1 MVKSASAAEAEGR
14 VRNSDAE
21 ELGSAGTSGLSGN
34 RREARSVRGPRAP
47 LWLAG
52 RPLAASARWDRTG
65 QDRAPAIAV
74 RPVSL
79 PASLNCTLAR

>member
-21 ELGSAGTSGLSGN
+21 ELGTTGTSGLSGN

-52 RPLAASARWDRTG
+52 RPLAASARWDRIG
-65 QDRAPAIAV
+65 QDRAPAFAV

-79 PASLNCTLAR
+79 SASLNCTLVR

>member
-21 ELGSAGTSGLSGN
+21 ELGTAGTSGLSGN

-52 RPLAASARWDRTG
+52 RPLAASARWDRIG
-65 QDRAPAIAV
+65 APAFAV

-79 PASLNCTLAR
+79 SASLNCTLVR